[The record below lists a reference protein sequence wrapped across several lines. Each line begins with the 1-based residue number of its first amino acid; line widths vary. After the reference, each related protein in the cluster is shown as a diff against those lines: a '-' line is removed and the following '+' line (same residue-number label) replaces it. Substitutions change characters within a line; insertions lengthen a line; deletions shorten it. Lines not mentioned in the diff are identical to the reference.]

1 MIKNA
6 LSERCAKFEMV
17 NGLWDL
23 NLVVSEASI
32 LTEYTFYY
40 ILNKIAHLLKRNHV
54 ISFKVI
60 LELFRLSLTNY
71 VNQVNE
77 NTDYPC

>member
-40 ILNKIAHLLKRNHV
+40 ILNKIAHLLN
-54 ISFKVI
+54 
-60 LELFRLSLTNY
+60 
-71 VNQVNE
+71 
-77 NTDYPC
+77 